1 MKFGAVVVVSL
12 FMSVS
17 TVATADDGLD
27 GRNRFSMY
35 GGLGQASIDGQ
46 KAFAGGVEDSA
57 LYIRLGVEF
66 QRSSWLYGVGL
77 SGLLYDD
84 NAEFSQTVRDLSG
97 NISTA
102 DSSANAFDLY
112 GEVGYRYLLATRS
125 YLDFMTGYEQ
135 VLTSGRSIPNCSN
148 CYDEDIDIDSGFYLM
163 PRLQFETEG
172 GFTFSFMYRQYV
184 TGDLESA
191 VVFTFGKTT

>member
-17 TVATADDGLD
+17 TVATADDELE

-57 LYIRLGVEF
+57 LYIRLGMEF
-66 QRSSWLYGVGL
+66 QRSSWLYGVGI
-77 SGLLYDD
+77 SGLIYDD
-84 NAEFSQTVRDLSG
+84 NADFSQTVQDQFG

-102 DSSANAFDLY
+102 DSSAEAFDLY
-112 GEVGYRYLLATRS
+112 GEFGYRYLLATRA
-125 YLDFMTGYEQ
+125 YLDFITGYEQ
-135 VLTSGRSIPNCSN
+135 MLTSGRSISNCSN

-172 GFTFSFMYRQYV
+172 GFTFSLLYRQYF

-191 VVFTFGKTT
+191 VVFAIGKST